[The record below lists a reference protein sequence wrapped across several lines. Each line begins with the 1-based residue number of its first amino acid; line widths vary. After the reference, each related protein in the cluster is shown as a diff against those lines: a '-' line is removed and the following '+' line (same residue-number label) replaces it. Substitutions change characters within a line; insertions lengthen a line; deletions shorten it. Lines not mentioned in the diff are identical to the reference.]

1 MLARFII
8 VAFVLAGGG
17 CSSYLALTEYQGR
30 LYIATEDRVV
40 GGGRL
45 LECRRAADDKALDCR
60 FVDVLLP
67 DAPPSVREDTREDSI
82 PWRF

>member
-8 VAFVLAGGG
+8 VAFVLTGGG

-60 FVDVLLP
+60 FVEVLIP
-67 DAPPSVREDTREDSI
+67 DAPARARGGVRGDSQSW
-82 PWRF
+82 P

>member
-8 VAFVLAGGG
+8 AAFVLTGAG

-40 GGGRL
+40 GGGGL
-45 LECRRAADDKALDCR
+45 LECKRTDDDTALDCR
-60 FVDVLLP
+60 RVELRLP
-67 DAPPSVREDTREDSI
+67 ARPREQGAN
-82 PWRF
+82 PGWRP